1 MAQPHVELTLPA
13 TGGDAAPAA
22 ASAGGGQ
29 SESFASVLHD
39 LNIVNKRLE
48 KVLLELRCDGGSV
61 DGELRELAGQIMAAV
76 ERNADVA
83 LACIYL
89 NQIAGLYAVR
99 HCVET
104 AIVVAIVAGAM
115 DKPRREVLIATAA
128 ALSMNVS
135 MLRQTEGFQGKDAP
149 LSSDERAVVR
159 SHPADS
165 ADLLRSAGVTDAQWL
180 DYVLLHHEN
189 DDGSG
194 YPQGVRGDE
203 IPQPVK
209 LIGLADRYCAN
220 VSARNYRRSILP
232 DVALDKLFLGDDMPA
247 DVTLA
252 RHFIE
257 QIGKFPPG
265 SLVRLSNGEMG
276 VVSHCDR
283 SGALVVHALRG
294 KDGKQVSPP
303 APRTL
308 ANDGCTIVQ
317 ALHEDDVG
325 VRFNMKHI
333 WGDLAAL

>member
-1 MAQPHVELTLPA
+1 MEHAQLDSGPL
-13 TGGDAAPAA
+13 APASGA
-22 ASAGGGQ
+22 ATPFDAPP
-29 SESFASVLHD
+29 SVLHE
-39 LNIVNKRLE
+39 LNTVNKRLE
-48 KVLLELRCDGGSV
+48 KVLLELETNCGV
-61 DGELRELAGQIMAAV
+61 DGELRELAGHLIAAI

-104 AIVVAIVAGAM
+104 AIVVAIVARAM
-115 DKPRREVLIATAA
+115 GKPQREVLVATAA

-149 LSSDERAVVR
+149 LSNDERAIVR
-159 SHPADS
+159 SHPIDS
-165 ADLLRSAGVTDAQWL
+165 ADLLRNAGVTDSQWL
-180 DYVLLHHEN
+180 DYVLLHHES

-194 YPQGVRGDE
+194 YPHGVKGDE
-203 IPQPVK
+203 IPQNAR
-209 LIGLADRYCAN
+209 LISLADRYCAN

-232 DVALDKLFLGDDMPA
+232 DVALERLFLGDDLPA

-257 QIGKFPPG
+257 QIGKYPPG
-265 SLVRLSNGEMG
+265 SLVKLNNGEFG
-276 VVSHCDR
+276 VVSHCDA
-283 SGALVVHALRG
+283 SGALTVHALRG
-294 KDGKQVSPP
+294 PDGQPVSPP
-303 APRTL
+303 APRSL
-308 ANDGCTIVQ
+308 SDSGCAIVQ
-317 ALHEDDVG
+317 AMHEDEVR

>member
-1 MAQPHVELTLPA
+1 MDHAQLSNSLAAQTSNESAHA
-13 TGGDAAPAA
+13 DAV
-22 ASAGGGQ
+22 S
-29 SESFASVLHD
+29 SVLHD
-39 LNIVNKRLE
+39 INVVNKRLE
-48 KVLLELRCDGGSV
+48 KVLLDMALNCNV
-61 DGELRELAGQIMAAV
+61 DGELRELAGHLIAAT

-89 NQIAGLYAVR
+89 NQIAGIYAVR

-104 AIVVAIVAGAM
+104 AIVVAVVARAM
-115 DKPRREVLIATAA
+115 GKPQREVLVATAA

-149 LSSDERAVVR
+149 LSTDERAVVR
-159 SHPADS
+159 SHPIDS
-165 ADLLRSAGVTDAQWL
+165 ADLLRNAGVTDSQWL
-180 DYVLLHHEN
+180 DYVLLHHES

-194 YPQGVRGDE
+194 YPHGARADE
-203 IPQPVK
+203 IPQSAR

-232 DVALDKLFLGDDMPA
+232 DVALEKLFFGDDTPA

-257 QIGKFPPG
+257 QIGKYPPG
-265 SLVRLSNGEMG
+265 SLVKLDNGELG
-276 VVSHCDR
+276 VVSHCDA
-283 SGALVVHALRG
+283 SGALMVHALRDS
-294 KDGKQVSPP
+294 DGRPVSPP
-303 APRTL
+303 VPRSL
-308 ANDGCTIVQ
+308 VNGGCTIVQ
-317 ALHEDDVG
+317 AMHEDDVG